1 MDLSFG
7 GHRASVAHVVL
18 QQGRAESAGLGLADA
33 DLEKSRAP
41 PRQTP
46 EPLLSRRRAYEGPIN
61 RLFFTD
67 CYCFCPTFLGDFS
80 LQKLPSRRL
89 RTLWE
94 QKNRV
99 LLEEYYIFNAAI
111 PISYTVS
118 ILSLYFLYIFSIKTA
133 IRKSSE
139 NLEDRESGK
148 EKGGGP
154 RY

>member
-1 MDLSFG
+1 
-7 GHRASVAHVVL
+7 
-18 QQGRAESAGLGLADA
+18 
-33 DLEKSRAP
+33 
-41 PRQTP
+41 
-46 EPLLSRRRAYEGPIN
+46 
-61 RLFFTD
+61 
-67 CYCFCPTFLGDFS
+67 LGDFS

-111 PISYTVS
+111 PISYTFS
-118 ILSLYFLYIFSIKTA
+118 ILSLYVLYIFSITTA